1 MNRRGMTLIEML
13 VAMTATLILMG
24 AIARVF
30 SVFGTAIT
38 NSRAV
43 LATDAQLRT
52 AAWRLRSDLSGITCR
67 TLPPRGPDAG
77 EGYFE
82 LIEGPAKDADASD
95 ATTIGPADHDDVL
108 LFTTRSADT
117 PFVGRAP
124 SLSGTTAGGQNDLF
138 ESNVAEVAW
147 FARPTLPATN
157 PPTFTLYRKQLLVM
171 GYVGTDPFYSS
182 SPGSNNSLSMPLSI
196 APGSTYPNG
205 VNIQNWNNYY
215 NLPCDVSVRWERGTT
230 LYPNTLADLTR
241 RENRFMHNVI
251 GTSAAFPFPFVAHQ
265 FGSNSTS
272 YEDLA
277 GTNVNGLI
285 FDNNSARKGE
295 DVVLTNVLS
304 FDVRVFDPAA
314 PVAISASGN
323 TALVPG
329 DPLYPPAIVNGG
341 PVASGAYVD
350 LGVGIFSNSLLSGSQ
365 IYPRFAGYGLPQSQL
380 VGSAGTRRTYD
391 TWSTHYE
398 ANGRD
403 EDSSGTAD
411 EGTDGIDNNS
421 DGQIDEVPVDTNG
434 DGVPDIA
441 GELETSPPYPF
452 PLRGVEVRLR
462 CYEPSSGQV
471 RQMTVR
477 HSFVPH

>member
-30 SVFGTAIT
+30 SVFGNALT

-67 TLPPRGPDAG
+67 TLPPRGPDSG

-95 ATTIGPADHDDVL
+95 GTTIGPADHDDVL

-138 ESNVAEVAW
+138 ESSVAEVAW

-157 PPTFTLYRKQLLVM
+157 PPTYTLYRKQLLVM
-171 GYVGTDPFYSS
+171 GYVGADPFYQGTGAST
-182 SPGSNNSLSMPLSI
+182 NNSLPWTTG
-196 APGSTYPNG
+196 GS
-205 VNIQNWNNYY
+205 NWAGYY

-241 RENRFMHNVI
+241 RENRFMHNVT
-251 GTSAAFPFPFVAHQ
+251 GTNAAFPFPFVAHQ
-265 FGSNSTS
+265 IPSASSS
-272 YEDLA
+272 YEDLSA
-277 GTNVNGLI
+277 TVVNGLI

-314 PVAISASGN
+314 PVALSASGN

-329 DPLYPPAIVNGG
+329 DPLYPPALVNGG

-350 LGVGIFSNSLLSGSQ
+350 LGVGIFSNSLLSGSR
-365 IYPRFAGYGLPQSQL
+365 IYPRFAGYGQPKSQL
-380 VGSAGTRRTYD
+380 VGSAGTRRIYD

-403 EDSSGTAD
+403 EDGSGTAD
-411 EGTDGIDNNS
+411 EGTDGTDNNS
-421 DGQIDEVPVDTNG
+421 DGQIDEVPVDTDG

-452 PLRGVEVRLR
+452 PLRGVEVRIR
-462 CYEPSSGQV
+462 CYEPTSGQV

>member
-13 VAMTATLILMG
+13 VVMTATLILMG

-138 ESNVAEVAW
+138 ESSVAEVAW

-157 PPTFTLYRKQLLVM
+157 PPTYTLYRKQLLVM
-171 GYVGTDPFYSS
+171 GYVGADPFYST
-182 SPGSNNSLSMPLSI
+182 PGSNNSLPWTT
-196 APGSTYPNG
+196 GNSTWAG
-205 VNIQNWNNYY
+205 YY

-241 RENRFMHNVI
+241 RENRFMHNVT
-251 GTSAAFPFPFVAHQ
+251 GASAAFPFPFVAHQ
-265 FGSNSTS
+265 FGSNNTS

-277 GTNVNGLI
+277 GTAVNGLI

-314 PVAISASGN
+314 PVALSASGN

-329 DPLYPPAIVNGG
+329 DPDFTNN
-341 PVASGAYVD
+341 PVALGAYVD
-350 LGVGIFSNSLLSGSQ
+350 LGNGITPTSLSGSQ
-365 IYPRFAGYGLPQSQL
+365 IYPRFAGYGLTKSKL
-380 VGSAGTRRTYD
+380 DGSAVARRTYD

-403 EDSSGTAD
+403 EDSSGAAD

-434 DGVPDIA
+434 DGIPDIA

-452 PLRGVEVRLR
+452 PLRGVEVRIR

>member
-30 SVFGTAIT
+30 AVFGTAIT

-124 SLSGTTAGGQNDLF
+124 ALSGTTAGGQNDLF

-157 PPTFTLYRKQLLVM
+157 PPTYTLYRKQLLVM
-171 GYVGTDPFYSS
+171 GYVGTDPFYST
-182 SPGSNNSLSMPLSI
+182 PGSNNSLSWTTG
-196 APGSTYPNG
+196 GSTWAG
-205 VNIQNWNNYY
+205 YY

-241 RENRFMHNVI
+241 RENRFMHNVT
-251 GTSAAFPFPFVAHQ
+251 GTSAAFPFPFVLHQ
-265 FGSNSTS
+265 FSSNNTS
-272 YEDLA
+272 SEDLA
-277 GTNVNGLI
+277 GTAVNGLI

-314 PVAISASGN
+314 PVALSASGN

-365 IYPRFAGYGLPQSQL
+365 IYPRFAGYGLNRSQL

-411 EGTDGIDNNS
+411 EGTDGIDSNG
-421 DGQIDEVPVDTNG
+421 DGQIDEVPVDTDG
-434 DGVPDIA
+434 DGIPDIA
-441 GELETSPPYPF
+441 GELETSPPYPY
-452 PLRGVEVRLR
+452 PLRGVEVRIR

>member
-43 LATDAQLRT
+43 LATDAQLRSV
-52 AAWRLRSDLSGITCR
+52 AWRLRSDLSGVTCR

-95 ATTIGPADHDDVL
+95 GTTIGPADHDDVL

-124 SLSGTTAGGQNDLF
+124 ALSGTTAGGQNDLF

-171 GYVGTDPFYSS
+171 GYVGADPFYST
-182 SPGSNNSLSMPLSI
+182 PGSNNSLPWTT
-196 APGSTYPNG
+196 GSSTWAG
-205 VNIQNWNNYY
+205 YY

-241 RENRFMHNVI
+241 RENRFMHNVT
-251 GTSAAFPFPFVAHQ
+251 GAAAAFPFRFVDHQ
-265 FGSNSTS
+265 ITSVSSS
-272 YEDLA
+272 YEDLSITSA
-277 GTNVNGLI
+277 NGLI

-314 PVAISASGN
+314 PVALSASGN

-350 LGVGIFSNSLLSGSQ
+350 LGVGILSNSLLSGSQ
-365 IYPRFAGYGLPQSQL
+365 IYPRFAGYGLAKSQL
-380 VGSAGTRRTYD
+380 VGSVGTRRTYD

-403 EDSSGTAD
+403 EDGNGSAD
-411 EGTDGIDNNS
+411 DGTDGVDNTTPPNGTIPS
-421 DGQIDEVPVDTNG
+421 APPNGEIDEMPVDTDG
-434 DGVPDIA
+434 DGIPNIA
-441 GELETSPPYPF
+441 GELETSPPYPY
-452 PLRGVEVRLR
+452 PLRGVEVRIR